1 MGEVKEKLQGTS
13 SREDVYNPTKEEL
26 KHYCNQLLMQ
36 RNQLA
41 EKLDN
46 ITNVLNTIP
55 WLFEVVKNPAAFS
68 ESFVKRC
75 AEEIELL
82 LTPSEKSEE
91 NKEQEKG

>member
-1 MGEVKEKLQGTS
+1 MGEVKEKIQGAS
-13 SREDVYNPTKEEL
+13 SRGDVYNPTKEEL